1 MTKDILVIDSDFEN
15 YKAIQENLQDE
26 STAVHYT
33 ATIQEGLYK
42 MMLHNYSLIIMDVLL
57 SETSGHDV
65 IAAMREKRPMPIL
78 VLSEQASIEDKV
90 LALKNGADDFLQKPY
105 DLDECLARAQALM
118 RRYTELN
125 HIAQRGYAIVT
136 HQDVM
141 IDTGKRIVYV
151 DGEEINLARKEFEL
165 LIFFLKNRN
174 HVLTYEQIY
183 HAVWGQEYYG
193 DNTTIVNHVRKLR
206 SKLSAEDW
214 FESVRGI
221 GYRIREA
228 AAQ

>member
-15 YKAIQENLQDE
+15 YKEIQTNLQDE
-26 STAVHYT
+26 NTEVHYSES
-33 ATIQEGLYK
+33 IPEGLHK
-42 MMLHNYSLIIMDVLL
+42 MMNHNYSLIIMDVLL
-57 SETSGHDV
+57 SETGGHDV
-65 IAAMREKRPMPIL
+65 ITAMREKRPMPIL
-78 VLSEQASIEDKV
+78 ILSEQASIEDKV
-90 LALKNGADDFLQKPY
+90 LALKNGADDFLEKPY
-105 DLDECLARAQALM
+105 ELDECLARAQALM

-125 HIAQRGYAIVT
+125 HIAQRGYAFVT

-141 IDTGKRIVYV
+141 IDTGRRLVYV

>member
-33 ATIQEGLYK
+33 ATIQEGLHK

-141 IDTGKRIVYV
+141 IDTGKRVVYV
-151 DGEEINLARKEFEL
+151 DGDEVSLTRKEFEL
-165 LIFFLKNRN
+165 LIYFLKNRN
-174 HVLTYEQIY
+174 RVLTYEQIY
-183 HAVWGQEYYG
+183 DAIWHEEYWGN
-193 DNTTIVNHVRKLR
+193 NTAIFNHIRKLR
-206 SKLSAEDW
+206 RKLGADNL
-214 FESVRGI
+214 FESVHGV
-221 GYRIREA
+221 GYRLKEA
-228 AAQ
+228 NT

>member
-33 ATIQEGLYK
+33 ATIQEGLHK

-105 DLDECLARAQALM
+105 DLDELRG
-118 RRYTELN
+118 RR
-125 HIAQRGYAIVT
+125 
-136 HQDVM
+136 
-141 IDTGKRIVYV
+141 
-151 DGEEINLARKEFEL
+151 L
-165 LIFFLKNRN
+165 L
-174 HVLTYEQIY
+174 
-183 HAVWGQEYYG
+183 
-193 DNTTIVNHVRKLR
+193 
-206 SKLSAEDW
+206 
-214 FESVRGI
+214 
-221 GYRIREA
+221 
-228 AAQ
+228 